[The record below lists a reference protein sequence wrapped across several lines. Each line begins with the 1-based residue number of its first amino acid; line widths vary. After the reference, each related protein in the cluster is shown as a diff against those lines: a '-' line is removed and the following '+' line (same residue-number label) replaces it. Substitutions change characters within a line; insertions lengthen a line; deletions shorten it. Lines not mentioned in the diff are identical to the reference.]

1 MGSERYH
8 SQGMV
13 CGITVEKSS
22 LNHDCVGLQQ
32 KTWWFRSMSL
42 LMSSSMR
49 NKHYIVLAVLPITF
63 SNCSAAWLLHDLP
76 FRQPIGDWG
85 TSQDCFAAQTW
96 TRGMTNILGYCLT
109 YKTDWRIGKRV
120 NDLYIQSILYKFCIS
135 TWNLCWII
143 YSQSCLH
150 ISVSLGGSTADM
162 ALAPK
167 PSQLLHKVFKNA
179 RHINHYQPDLHV
191 DCNKTFATK

>member
-1 MGSERYH
+1 MTTAWPALQAADR
-8 SQGMV
+8 
-13 CGITVEKSS
+13 
-22 LNHDCVGLQQ
+22 GLGNLP
-32 KTWWFRSMSL
+32 RL
-42 LMSSSMR
+42 L
-49 NKHYIVLAVLPITF
+49 
-63 SNCSAAWLLHDLP
+63 
-76 FRQPIGDWG
+76 
-85 TSQDCFAAQTW
+85 AAQTW

-135 TWNLCWII
+135 TWNLCWI

-167 PSQLLHKVFKNA
+167 PSNCSTRSLKMPGISTIISLTFMLTATRPSQPSSSKTCRAKN
-179 RHINHYQPDLHV
+179 
-191 DCNKTFATK
+191 CNKGSNCSRLLKGVQPWRIWNLDTYCSVAQSTCVGHGFKWRSHEGDETAI